1 MEEDID
7 LIRVTDVEYI
17 GDYTLCLEFS
27 NGKRKRVDFLP
38 LLKGKL
44 FEPLKD
50 LDNFIQFGL
59 TYWTLEW
66 YNGADFA
73 PDYLYRCGVD
83 IST

>member
-17 GDYTLCLEFS
+17 GDYTMYLEFS

-83 IST
+83 ISA